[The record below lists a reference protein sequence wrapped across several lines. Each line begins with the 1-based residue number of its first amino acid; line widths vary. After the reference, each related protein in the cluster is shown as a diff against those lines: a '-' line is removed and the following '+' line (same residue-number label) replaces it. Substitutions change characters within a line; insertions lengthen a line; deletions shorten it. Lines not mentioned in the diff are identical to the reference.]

1 MATNGVYFGAEIV
14 RDLTPAPGSR
24 MAKRRGKRRERVG
37 WGRVGRG
44 SLHLRLPLS
53 CFSHLHPSVLLCP
66 SVSLPP
72 SSSGCQPPPPR
83 FASSFLGRIPG
94 LRALAPRYPCLRVET
109 RIPGQTR
116 KIPRGPGEDSGAGT
130 GKVPEMSC
138 DSQLPT
144 ALLIFPP
151 SLEAPSCL
159 LAAWLWS
166 QRSTWEKLSW
176 SKAGPRS
183 GLHRPFLLPGA
194 FCSSFSLATPSV
206 LPVLL

>member
-24 MAKRRGKRRERVG
+24 MAKRRGRRRERVG
-37 WGRVGRG
+37 WGRAGRG

-53 CFSHLHPSVLLCP
+53 CFSHLHPSLSFSVHLSLCL
-66 SVSLPP
+66 LPP
-72 SSSGCQPPPPR
+72 LAVKNPPPM

-94 LRALAPRYPCLRVET
+94 LWSLAPRYPCLRVKT

-116 KIPRGPGEDSGAGT
+116 KIPRGLGEDGGAGI
-130 GKVPEMSC
+130 GKVPEMSMSHSC
-138 DSQLPT
+138 PQPCSSSRHHLRLPL
-144 ALLIFPP
+144 A
-151 SLEAPSCL
+151 S
-159 LAAWLWS
+159 AAWLWS

-183 GLHRPFLLPGA
+183 FLPAQGI
-194 FCSSFSLATPSV
+194 LAV
-206 LPVLL
+206 WVF